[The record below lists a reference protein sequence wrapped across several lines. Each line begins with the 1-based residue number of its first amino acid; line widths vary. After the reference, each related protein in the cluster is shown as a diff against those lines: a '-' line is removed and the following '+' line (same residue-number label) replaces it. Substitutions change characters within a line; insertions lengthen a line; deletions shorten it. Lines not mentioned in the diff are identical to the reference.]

1 MYRGA
6 NSVCLI
12 VLLINSRTGFRF
24 YEVLRHQIMAK
35 FVNDN
40 GDNNHTNSDNNKKLT
55 TNARVMML
63 AMAMAML

>member
-1 MYRGA
+1 MYREA

-12 VLLINSRTGFRF
+12 VLLINSRKTGFRF

-40 GDNNHTNSDNNKKLT
+40 GDNNHTNSDNNKK
-55 TNARVMML
+55 
-63 AMAMAML
+63 